1 MDTRLTRPPTGEETV
16 ATGGKEIVLG
26 ISANAKK
33 FRDLS
38 EIPLGRCG
46 TVDDAAGVMLFL
58 ASPLSSYVTATCIEC
73 DGGRFM

>member
-1 MDTRLTRPPTGEETV
+1 MTRVPTGEETV
-16 ATGGKEIVLG
+16 SAGGKQIVMG
-26 ISANAKK
+26 ISEKAKK
-33 FRDLS
+33 FRDTS

-46 TVDDAAGVMLFL
+46 TVDDAAGVILFL

>member
-1 MDTRLTRPPTGEETV
+1 MT
-16 ATGGKEIVLG
+16 TGGKQIVTG
-26 ISANAKK
+26 ISASAKK
-33 FRDLS
+33 FRDTS

-46 TVDDAAGVMLFL
+46 TVHDAAGVLLFL